1 MCAFAEPL
9 STVLEAFSV
18 AENGQKISF
27 REAEEAL
34 SHFPFLPL
42 LLRGKEG
49 GVGAAIAAVASLSFP
64 HSQALLLRKAD
75 CLLAT

>member
-42 LLRGKEG
+42 LLRKG